1 MTMLCR
7 LTERLAHWLALTGF
21 AGLLLLATLVVA
33 DIALRGLFGHPL
45 QGVNDVAAVVMAVV
59 VAACIPNALLRK
71 QNISIEVLGDL
82 LGGRAQL
89 MLNAF
94 ASLAVLLFF
103 GLLTWKFIP
112 YAASV
117 TASGE
122 RTWVLKWPIGPWWWV
137 ATGFFAASVLVQ
149 FMVVLS
155 DLARLAG
162 RRLPL
167 DTGGAS

>member
-1 MTMLCR
+1 MPIRR
-7 LTERLAHWLALTGF
+7 LTEHLAHYLALVGF
-21 AGLLLLATLVVA
+21 TGLLVLAIMVA
-33 DIALRGLFGHPL
+33 LDIILRAVIDFPL
-45 QGVNDVAAVVMAVV
+45 KGVNDVAAIVMAVV
-59 VAACIPNALLRK
+59 ISACIPQSLLIK
-71 QNISIEVLGDL
+71 QSISIEVLGDL